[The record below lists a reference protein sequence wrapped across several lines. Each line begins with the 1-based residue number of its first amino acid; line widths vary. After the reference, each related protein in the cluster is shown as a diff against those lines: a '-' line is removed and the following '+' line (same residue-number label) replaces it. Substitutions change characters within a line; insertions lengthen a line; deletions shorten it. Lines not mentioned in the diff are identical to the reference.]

1 MMKQCMECPICMV
14 DDPPRPRKTVCGHT
28 FCSNCIV
35 RWNEIKQ
42 TCPTCRTTL
51 LLEPKSSDGEAHI
64 QVQTKQALGVTTTNV
79 SPQRKV
85 ITSFMCCLTPR
96 VENGGV
102 RILRVAPNGMAHAA
116 GLRAGDIVISINGL
130 RVKTHT
136 HFASLIIEA
145 RNRNVPLHIRS
156 NRVVCT
162 PPSVAIFGWIGLYQM
177 CHFRSSVD
185 YTVDEAEQDDDGL
198 SSSSSS
204 SASNEY
210 DI

>member
-1 MMKQCMECPICMV
+1 MMTQCIECPICMV
-14 DDPPRPRKTVCGHT
+14 DDPPRPRKTACGHT

-42 TCPTCRTTL
+42 SCPTCRTTL
-51 LLEPKSSDGEAHI
+51 LLEPESSDGKAHI
-64 QVQTKQALGVTTTNV
+64 QVQTKQALGVTTTNM

-85 ITSFMCCLTPR
+85 ITSFMSCLSPR

-102 RILRVAPNGMAHAA
+102 RILRVAPNGSAHAA

-130 RVKTHT
+130 RVKTHQ

-145 RNRNVPLHIRS
+145 RSRNVPLRIRS
-156 NRVVCT
+156 NRAVCT
-162 PPSVAIFGWIGLYQM
+162 PPSVAIFGWIGLHQM
-177 CHFRSSVD
+177 RHFRGSVD
-185 YTVDEAEQDDDGL
+185 DSVDEAEQDDY

-204 SASNEY
+204 SSSPSNEY
-210 DI
+210 EM